1 MSPRGKGRPDDSRTP
16 SGACPGKRAWGR
28 TGEKELSQ
36 HEGGEDR
43 LGVMLYRTREGAVSP
58 WPGNETGRIRPGL
71 TSWPRDDTPQGLL
84 NQDCGTALQ
93 VPRGMEGRL
102 RNGKLSCLPPGGL
115 VFVGGRQAAGGQGGK
130 PRVASRQQ
138 CRQSTG
144 VSEGRKASRVQR

>member
-84 NQDCGTALQ
+84 NQDCSPGAERDGGKTEEGQ
-93 VPRGMEGRL
+93 VELPAPRGLSVCGGTTGSGRA
-102 RNGKLSCLPPGGL
+102 RRETSSGQSATMQTEHGG
-115 VFVGGRQAAGGQGGK
+115 VRGEK
-130 PRVASRQQ
+130 S
-138 CRQSTG
+138 
-144 VSEGRKASRVQR
+144 K